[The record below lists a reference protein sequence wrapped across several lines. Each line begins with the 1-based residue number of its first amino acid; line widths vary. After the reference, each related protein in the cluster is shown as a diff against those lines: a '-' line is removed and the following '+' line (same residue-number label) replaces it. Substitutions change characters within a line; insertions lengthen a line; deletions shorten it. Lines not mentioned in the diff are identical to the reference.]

1 MWPFFRFST
10 ADILILQLSIF
21 YFSILPVCISMN
33 TSRESVYGVGLLD
46 DLHNYFPGLLY
57 EPERFRTVS
66 EVLSYIRENTS
77 RRFNLF
83 DHGRR
88 QYINRYRA
96 NQQSQNTFVSTRPV
110 VNTWTP
116 SVDIPRSTRIDI
128 QEEISFLLP
137 LLSRLQTPISS
148 GPIQRADRRVP
159 LQGLFRDIIVS
170 ASQEL
175 IDSASSTRSLTSD
188 LEDSCPICQD
198 RMRVGE
204 NIRKLNACQH
214 EFHTECVDNWYLN
227 LSVLCPVCRHDL
239 RDLTEVRRSPRL
251 TAATPRQAAPNLPPI
266 NDPQESESD

>member
-10 ADILILQLSIF
+10 ADILIPELSIF

-66 EVLSYIRENTS
+66 EVLAYIRENTS

-88 QYINRYRA
+88 QYVNRVRA
-96 NQQSQNTFVSTRPV
+96 NQQAQNTFVPTRPV
-110 VNTWTP
+110 VNTWAPEVRTT
-116 SVDIPRSTRIDI
+116 SIDI
-128 QEEISFLLP
+128 QEDISFLLP
-137 LLSRLQTPISS
+137 LLTRGLQA
-148 GPIQRADRRVP
+148 GNPIQRDIRGRRIP
-159 LQGLFRDIIVS
+159 LQSLFSDIIVS

-188 LEDSCPICQD
+188 LEERCPVCQD
-198 RMRVGE
+198 RMCTGE
-204 NIRKLNACQH
+204 NIRRLNACQH
-214 EFHTECVDNWYLN
+214 EFHAECVDNWYLN

-239 RDLTEVRRSPRL
+239 RDITEVRRSPRL
-251 TAATPRQAAPNLPPI
+251 TASTPRQAAPNLPPI
-266 NDPQESESD
+266 NNPEESD

>member
-1 MWPFFRFST
+1 MST
-10 ADILILQLSIF
+10 QRD
-21 YFSILPVCISMN
+21 
-33 TSRESVYGVGLLD
+33 SVYGVGLLD

-88 QYINRYRA
+88 QYMNRHR
-96 NQQSQNTFVSTRPV
+96 QQPQNTFVSTRPV

-116 SVDIPRSTRIDI
+116 EVARAASIEIEQD
-128 QEEISFLLP
+128 ISFLLP
-137 LLSRLQTPISS
+137 LLTRLGGSQGRT
-148 GPIQRADRRVP
+148 PIQRETRGARVP
-159 LQGLFRDIIVS
+159 LQSLFSDIIVS

-175 IDSASSTRSLTSD
+175 IESASSRRVLTSD
-188 LEDSCPICQD
+188 LEESCPVCQD
-198 RMRVGE
+198 RMVVGE
-204 NIRKLNACQH
+204 NIRSLNACQH

-239 RDLTEVRRSPRL
+239 RDLNEVRRSPRL
-251 TAATPRQAAPNLPPI
+251 TSTSAPAAANIPPI
-266 NDPQESESD
+266 N